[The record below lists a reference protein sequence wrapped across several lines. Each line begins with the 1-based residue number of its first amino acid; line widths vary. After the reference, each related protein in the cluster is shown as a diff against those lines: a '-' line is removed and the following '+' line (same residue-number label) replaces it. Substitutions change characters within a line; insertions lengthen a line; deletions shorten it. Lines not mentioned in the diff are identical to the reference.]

1 MGASEKGR
9 PVTIWK
15 ENIVID
21 GSSVSTHG
29 LHRTET
35 YWSQVKHKRIVYYK
49 YIGVSHGI
57 QGHRCD

>member
-1 MGASEKGR
+1 MKTITNGLILKGIGLN
-9 PVTIWK
+9 PVK

-35 YWSQVKHKRIVYYK
+35 Y
-49 YIGVSHGI
+49 
-57 QGHRCD
+57 